1 MTGLQNQHSPSP
13 PPSKK
18 HLERELF
25 STRHGEVFI
34 RCRRALAGLT
44 RLPTPK
50 RLLRKNNFLAL
61 GSQISCVAF
70 HEENPELC
78 TIHFRTPKVI
88 EPTLAI
94 LWRSFKTNKNR
105 EPLDVCY
112 EILSN
117 HPNFSALWSGS
128 VSTTPLLIN
137 MKFIGNAWR

>member
-94 LWRSFKTNKNR
+94 LWRSFKTNKQTNKQTKTENHLTFAMR
-105 EPLDVCY
+105 YSPITPISL
-112 EILSN
+112 LSGQ
-117 HPNFSALWSGS
+117 AQ
-128 VSTTPLLIN
+128 
-137 MKFIGNAWR
+137 